1 MEYTWKIYDL
11 KRTIDNG
18 VVTSVTYA
26 CEGEYESNFDR
37 KIGELEVVGSTSD
50 EGFVSF
56 DDLTEEIVLGWVSSS
71 IDQPAIELLIS
82 SSIHERVQIQSAITE
97 ATGTPWS

>member
-26 CEGEYESNFDR
+26 CEGEHESNFDR
-37 KIGELEVVGSTSD
+37 KIGDLEVVGSTSD
-50 EGFVSF
+50 EGFVAF
-56 DDLTEEIVLGWVSSS
+56 EDLTEEVVLGWVSSS
-71 IDQPAIELLIS
+71 IDQPSIELLIS
-82 SSIHERVQIQSAITE
+82 SSIQERVQIQSVITE

>member
-18 VVTSVTYA
+18 VVTLVTYA

-50 EGFVSF
+50 EGFVAF

-71 IDQPAIELLIS
+71 VDQPAIELLIS
-82 SSIHERVQIQSAITE
+82 SSIHERVQIQSEITE

>member
-26 CEGEYESNFDR
+26 CEGEHESNFDR
-37 KIGELEVVGSTSD
+37 RIGNLEVVGSASD
-50 EGFVSF
+50 DGFVAF
-56 DDLTEEIVLGWVSSS
+56 DDLTEEIVLGWVGSSV
-71 IDQPAIELLIS
+71 DQPAIELLIS
-82 SSIHERVQIQSAITE
+82 SSIYERVQAQTAITE
-97 ATGTPWS
+97 ATGTPW